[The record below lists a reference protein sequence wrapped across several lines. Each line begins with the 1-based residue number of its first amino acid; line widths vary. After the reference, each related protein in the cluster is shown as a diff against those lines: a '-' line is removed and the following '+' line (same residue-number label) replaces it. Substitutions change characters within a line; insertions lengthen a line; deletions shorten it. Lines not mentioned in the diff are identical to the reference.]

1 MIRTSIRFV
10 ALVAMVLASGSA
22 LAGFTPGL
30 WQAALIS
37 VATISL
43 WATGALPE
51 DQTALIFFVS
61 ASLLGLVKP
70 DVVFS
75 GFATTA
81 FWLVFGGLVIGAAVR
96 RSGLDAIIARP
107 ILHFARGAYWRV
119 VFAVIL
125 LSLVLSFLVPS
136 SMTRTMLAIP
146 VVLALSEQLGIAEGR
161 GKLGLVV
168 AALLASYYFG
178 SGLLPANVPNM
189 ALVGSAEKILPVHFR
204 FGEYFVTYFPVLG
217 LLKTVFAG
225 CIIAIAFA
233 VPISSVPPAIDP
245 SATKTQE
252 YKVVATVLIVALLF
266 WITDF
271 LHGISPAWVAMVAA
285 LIFLFPGADVVP
297 LDQFGRLVN
306 VRPLFFV
313 AGILG
318 LGSFIAASGLG
329 VAAGQH
335 LSAWAGLKPDGSMRE
350 AALLTGIATTLG
362 LLATHGGM
370 AALMPSLAK
379 DLAAASGLSIDV
391 VIGTIVVGYSILLL
405 PYQVPPTVVGFQMAA
420 VPGRSAVLATLSIG
434 LITSAVIVPLQ
445 FLWWRVIGF
454 L

>member
-1 MIRTSIRFV
+1 MIKVTIRVV
-10 ALVAMVLASGSA
+10 ALAAIVLASGSA
-22 LAGFTPGL
+22 VAGFTPGL
-30 WQAALIS
+30 WQAAVIS

-51 DQTALIFFVS
+51 DQTALIFFVA
-61 ASLLGLVKP
+61 ASLLGLVRP

-96 RSGLDAIIARP
+96 RSGLDVIIARP
-107 ILHFARGAYWRV
+107 ILHFAHGSYWRV
-119 VFAVIL
+119 VFAIIL

-136 SMTRTMLAIP
+136 SMTRVMLTIP
-146 VVLALSEQLGIAEGR
+146 VVLALTEELGVTEGR
-161 GKLGLVV
+161 GKLGLVA

-189 ALVGSAEKILPVHFR
+189 ALVGSAEKVLPVHFR
-204 FGEYFVTYFPVLG
+204 FAEYFITYFPVLG
-217 LLKTVFAG
+217 LLKTALAG
-225 CIIAIAFA
+225 
-233 VPISSVPPAIDP
+233 
-245 SATKTQE
+245 
-252 YKVVATVLIVALLF
+252 VLISVAFDSPIRGKPPQVASVEPKGEGHRLVAIVLLAALLF
-266 WITDF
+266 WVTDF
-271 LHGISPAWVAMVAA
+271 MHGISPAWIAMIAA
-285 LIFLFPGADVVP
+285 LIFLFPGVDIVP
-297 LDQFGRLVN
+297 LEQFGRLVN

-329 VAAGQH
+329 VAAAQH
-335 LSAWAGLKPDGSMRE
+335 LSAWAGLKSDGSIRE

-370 AALMPSLAK
+370 AALMPTLAK

-405 PYQVPPTVVGFQMAA
+405 PYQVPPSVVGFQMAA
-420 VPGRSAVLATLSIG
+420 IPARSAVLTTLWIG
-434 LITSAVIVPLQ
+434 LVTSAVTVPLQ
-445 FLWWRVIGF
+445 FLWWRAIGF